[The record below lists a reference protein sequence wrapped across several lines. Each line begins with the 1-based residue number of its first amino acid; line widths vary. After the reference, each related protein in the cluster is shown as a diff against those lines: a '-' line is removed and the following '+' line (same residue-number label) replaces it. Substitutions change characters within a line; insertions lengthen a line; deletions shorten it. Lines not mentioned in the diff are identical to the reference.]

1 MSTAMCTARL
11 TVVEPALPP
20 APYFGGKRLL
30 AKRLIERINATPHT
44 LYAEPFVG
52 MGGVFL
58 RRTHRPKVE
67 VINDLSRDVANLFR
81 ILQRHYPQFMD
92 VLRFQLTSRADFY
105 RLVETNADTLTDLER
120 AARYLYLQR
129 TAFGG
134 KISGRNFGIS
144 RTGPAR
150 FDLNKLEPMLAEVH
164 ERLASVVIECLP
176 YREFIARYDRDGALF
191 YLDPP
196 YWGCE
201 DEYGKGAFERADFA
215 RLAEALRGL
224 KGRFILSINDTPGVR
239 EVFEGFSLEAVPV
252 RYSVAGGGKGREFP
266 ELIITP

>member
-1 MSTAMCTARL
+1 MSTAICEAHL
-11 TVVEPALPP
+11 NAVVPALPP

-58 RRTHRPKVE
+58 RRDHRPKTE
-67 VINDLSRDVANLFR
+67 VINDLSKDVANLFR

-92 VLRFQLTSRADFY
+92 VLRFQLTTRADFY
-105 RLVETNADTLTDLER
+105 RLIETNAETLTDLER
-120 AARYLYLQR
+120 AARFLYLQR

-134 KISGRNFGIS
+134 KISGRNFGTT

-150 FDLNKLEPMLAEVH
+150 FDLNKLEPMLADIH
-164 ERLASVVIECLP
+164 ERLSSVVIECLP
-176 YREFIARYDRDGALF
+176 YGEFIQRYDRPGALF

-201 DEYGKGAFERADFA
+201 GDYGKGQFERADFE
-215 RLAEALRGL
+215 RLAAILYSL
-224 KGRFILSINDTPGVR
+224 KGTFILSINDTPEVR
-239 EVFEGFSLEAVPV
+239 ATFAAFRLEPVPV
-252 RYSVAGGGKGREFP
+252 RYSVAGAHKGREFP

>member
-1 MSTAMCTARL
+1 MSASLNSVDPT
-11 TVVEPALPP
+11 LPV

-58 RRTHRPKVE
+58 RRTHRPKTE
-67 VINDLSRDVANLFR
+67 VINDLSKDVANLFR

-92 VLRFQLTSRADFY
+92 VLRFQLTTRADFY
-105 RLVETNADTLTDLER
+105 RLVETNPETLTDLER
-120 AARYLYLQR
+120 AARFLYLQR

-134 KISGRNFGIS
+134 KISGRNFGTT

-176 YREFIARYDRDGALF
+176 YGEFIARYDREGALF

-201 DEYGKGAFERADFA
+201 DEYGKNRFERGDFA

-224 KGRFILSINDTPGVR
+224 KGSFILSINDTPGVR
-239 EVFEGFSLEAVPV
+239 EVFDGFTLEPVPV
-252 RYSVAGGGKGREFP
+252 RYSVAGGGKGKEFP